1 MSSSRRDT
9 RCALVT
15 GVQTCARPISLGSTF
30 LDRVTVDTLKAQLDD
45 VQAQVDV
52 TNEENATL
60 GHEVDE
66 LSTRD
71 DALAEVLPERLLDGR
86 LDGVPVLDIATRGTP
101 AASTEQALGALDAA
115 RDDLAGPWWTT
126 DRREPDAAEGV
137 DCHREQPRLPH
148 GPVEPRPP
156 AGEP

>member
-1 MSSSRRDT
+1 MRISDWSSDVCSSDLLT
-9 RCALVT
+9 
-15 GVQTCARPISLGSTF
+15 LGSTF

-45 VQAQVDV
+45 VQAQVDL

-86 LDGVPVLDIATRGTP
+86 LDGLPVLALATRGTP
-101 AASTEQALGALDAA
+101 AAPLEQALGEIGRAE
-115 RDDLAGPWWTT
+115 
-126 DRREPDAAEGV
+126 RRERVGSIGE
-137 DCHREQPRLPH
+137 R
-148 GPVEPRPP
+148 
-156 AGEP
+156 AGGTESET